1 MIIEQQK
8 KNKNGLKFDPKS
20 AFFVCNRFDAIPER
34 ERSDVKERILEK
46 LGKCWPDFDESSVVF
61 MSTKNALRD
70 IEAHPDYINEDFKA
84 LLDGLKKLFGIS
96 MDRRIRSSYK

>member
-1 MIIEQQK
+1 MNNRKRTRTALNLIRNQ
-8 KNKNGLKFDPKS
+8 P
-20 AFFVCNRFDAIPER
+20 FFVCNRFDAIPER

-70 IEAHPDYINEDFKA
+70 IEAHPDYINDDFKA